1 MLLLLLFF
9 VFFTSFFIS
18 CITLAPSPYGSSF
31 FLLSRSFFDLLIMC
45 IVIMYKLKQVRAHCK
60 TKFSSYLVLPSMFD
74 SSHVCENNCV
84 LKVP

>member
-1 MLLLLLFF
+1 MVLLFF
-9 VFFTSFFIS
+9 YY
-18 CITLAPSPYGSSF
+18 LD
-31 FLLSRSFFDLLIMC
+31 LFFDLLIMC
-45 IVIMYKLKQVRAHCK
+45 IVIMYKLKQVRAYCK